1 MSHPHQ
7 DTVPLETSEDMAILL
22 DDDSAA
28 ALVAAPEPKTMTELT
43 EAARE
48 VVMLVE
54 SVIYLPLAYD
64 DEDTL
69 TDQLEEALE
78 FVFDHPGMEI
88 FPKHLG
94 DPQRLGDHPTSD
106 EDAFNADM
114 VCWFEGMN
122 ITGYLVKVRRP
133 VMRYTLYEEDGRY
146 SSSFSWGRYA
156 YTWRYGDSLEEAMTR
171 AIAWATEKD
180 EADKKLAKVVKS

>member
-1 MSHPHQ
+1 MNNSIH
-7 DTVPLETSEDMAILL
+7 DTGPLETSEDMAIPF
-22 DDDSAA
+22 DSGSAPVPSSAA
-28 ALVAAPEPKTMTELT
+28 GQKSMQELM

-48 VVMLVE
+48 VVMLVD

-78 FVFDHPGMEI
+78 FVFEHPDMEI
-88 FPKHLG
+88 FPRRFG
-94 DPQRLGDHPTSD
+94 RLPTSD